1 MSDYLSRNLVE
12 YMNNNTLSL
21 VSATFQAQHV
31 IVSDNLMVT
40 SLEVDGYYVISDGKT
55 YFLTFNRP
63 CETFDDFKNELLNH
77 LRNYRKFFVSFP
89 NVIN

>member
-1 MSDYLSRNLVE
+1 MTEYLSRDLVK
-12 YMNNNTLSL
+12 YMNENILSL
-21 VSATFQAQHV
+21 VSATFHAQHGK
-31 IVSDNLMVT
+31 ISDNLEVT

>member
-1 MSDYLSRNLVE
+1 MSEYLSKDLVE
-12 YMNNNTLSL
+12 YMNDNILSL
-21 VSATFQAQHV
+21 VSATFQAQHG
-31 IVSDNLMVT
+31 IVADSLEVT

>member
-1 MSDYLSRNLVE
+1 MSDYFSRDLVK
-12 YMNNNTLSL
+12 YMNDNILSL
-21 VSATFQAQHV
+21 VSATIQAQHG
-31 IVSDNLMVT
+31 IVPGNLEVT

-55 YFLTFNRP
+55 YFLTFNGP

-89 NVIN
+89 DVIN

>member
-1 MSDYLSRNLVE
+1 MLKYLSRDLVE
-12 YMNNNTLSL
+12 YMNDNILSL
-21 VSATFQAQHV
+21 VSATFHAQHG
-31 IVSDNLMVT
+31 IASENLEVT

-63 CETFDDFKNELLNH
+63 CETFDDFKNELLNQ

>member
-1 MSDYLSRNLVE
+1 MLKYLSRDLVE
-12 YMNNNTLSL
+12 YMNDNILSL
-21 VSATFQAQHV
+21 VSATLHAQHG
-31 IVSDNLMVT
+31 IASENLEVT

-63 CETFDDFKNELLNH
+63 CETFDDLKNELLKH